1 MGFTRPEIIRPPSE
15 WRSYYLPLT
24 FGCSNNS
31 CTFCN
36 FYGSKLQVRD
46 IQDVRKEIDALS
58 LFMLHGIQVPGMP
71 EIIYLVANEWDGQRI
86 FLQDGDA
93 VVYPYPQLVEV
104 LEYLNAKF
112 PRLDRIASYAT
123 ARDILRRSPEELN
136 RLRGLKLGIFYIGVE
151 SGDED
156 VLRAVHKGV
165 DYAGLVEASRKAK
178 EAGILVSVSVI
189 LGLGGVEGS
198 GKHALGTARILT
210 DMDPE
215 YVGALTLSL
224 VPGAPLYQ
232 QVKSGEFHPISPFQS
247 LAELKTIVENVR
259 FTGCFFSS
267 MHASNYLAMRG
278 QLPEE
283 RDRMLQQLD
292 AVLARRDPSLLRPEF
307 LRGL

>member
-1 MGFTRPEIIRPPSE
+1 MDFTRPEIIRPPSE

-36 FYGSKLQVRD
+36 FYGSRLQVRD
-46 IQDVRKEIDALS
+46 VQDVRREIDALC
-58 LFMLHGIQVPGMP
+58 LFMSHGIRVPGVP
-71 EIIYLVANEWDGQRI
+71 EIVYLIANEWDGQRI

-123 ARDILRRSPEELN
+123 ARDILRRSPEELK
-136 RLRGLKLGIFYIGVE
+136 RLRDLKLGIFYIGVE

-189 LGLGGVEGS
+189 LGLGGVGGS
-198 GKHALGTARILT
+198 EKHALGTARILT

-224 VPGAPLYQ
+224 VPGTPLYQ
-232 QVKSGEFHPISPFQS
+232 QAQSGEFHPISPFQS
-247 LAELKTIVENVR
+247 LAELKTIVESVR
-259 FTGCFFSS
+259 LTDCFFSS
-267 MHASNYLAMRG
+267 MHASNYLAVRG
-278 QLPEE
+278 QLPKE
-283 RDRMLQQLD
+283 RDRMLKQLN
-292 AVLARRDPSLLRPEF
+292 AVLSRRDPSLLRPEF